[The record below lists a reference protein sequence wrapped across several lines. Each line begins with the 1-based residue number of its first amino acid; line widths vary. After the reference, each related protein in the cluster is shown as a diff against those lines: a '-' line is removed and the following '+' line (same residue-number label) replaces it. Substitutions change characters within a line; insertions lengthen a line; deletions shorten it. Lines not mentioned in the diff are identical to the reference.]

1 MTAVR
6 YPSFFNTD
14 LPFSRGLKLKTD
26 TFAALTQDR
35 TMRYMGDT
43 RIIRVIDK
51 RICDITV
58 YPGLIRNIPVK
69 TAMPVKMVLREVR
82 YRSRSQPDAVRVMEL
97 E

>member
-1 MTAVR
+1 
-6 YPSFFNTD
+6 
-14 LPFSRGLKLKTD
+14 
-26 TFAALTQDR
+26 
-35 TMRYMGDT
+35 MGDT

-69 TAMPVKMVLREVR
+69 TAVPVKMVLREIR
-82 YRSRSQPDAVRVMEL
+82 YRSRGQPDAVRVMEL